1 MDRVGS
7 VAYRLHLPP
16 DIKLHHTFHV
26 SLLKKHVGDQPVQP
40 HIPTRITNQG
50 HLLMELVAILDR
62 RLVRR
67 GRTAATQVLVQ
78 WSNSFP
84 EDATWEYW
92 FDLQQRYPHFSS

>member
-67 GRTAATQVLVQ
+67 GRTAT
-78 WSNSFP
+78 
-84 EDATWEYW
+84 T
-92 FDLQQRYPHFSS
+92 